1 MSTLKAD
8 AFQDTS
14 GKGFYPARAWI
25 NFQGTGTITI
35 RDDGNFSSLTD
46 HQVGDYTATYT
57 NSFPNTNYTPVLS
70 CKEHDSTGNTTVIP
84 YLGPNLTLANTIK
97 TSSLRIGTRSGTN
110 RYDSV
115 VVAAHITN

>member
-46 HQVGDYTATYT
+46 HTTGDYTATYT
-57 NSFPNTNYTPVLS
+57 NSFPNTNYAPVVM
-70 CKEHDSTGNTTVIP
+70 CKEHDSTGNTTVVT
-84 YLGPNLTLANTIK
+84 YLGPCLLY
-97 TSSLRIGTRSGTN
+97 TSPSPRDGLLSRMPS
-110 RYDSV
+110 S
-115 VVAAHITN
+115 A